1 MSRIFL
7 ILVLLVHCGC
17 AASKTSIAEYSSF
30 LVNTEYS
37 VDTKCSSVK
46 VCLALSVDESRILR
60 CECEGKG
67 VEIDG
72 LTVRA
77 FAMEGG
83 EHWIPN
89 GGKFNLGDDI
99 VGALYNPATGR
110 LWFSRVLLQKLP
122 HYAVRC
128 YDGGGGGYMHSEL
141 CFDPQVQL
149 PDEVCDYP
157 CLGCEIWLRVH
168 GERKRFDAYLF
179 RRGVDMKE
187 IRSLRKLCLT
197 KDDLGG
203 GWQL

>member
-17 AASKTSIAEYSSF
+17 AAWKTSLAEYSCFSLDTEC
-30 LVNTEYS
+30 LVAPE
-37 VDTKCSSVK
+37 CSSVPIH
-46 VCLALSVDESRILR
+46 LALLVDESRILR
-60 CECEGKG
+60 CEWEGKG

-72 LTVRA
+72 MIVRA
-77 FAMEGG
+77 FNMEDG
-83 EHWIPN
+83 EHWIS
-89 GGKFNLGDDI
+89 GEGNLKLEDDV

-110 LWFSRVLLQKLP
+110 LWTSRVRLSKFP
-122 HYAVRC
+122 HYAVSC

-149 PDEVCDYP
+149 PDEVGDYP

-179 RRGVDMKE
+179 RRGIDIKE
-187 IRSLRKLCLT
+187 IRSLRRLYLM
-197 KDDLGG
+197 KDDLWG